1 MAHTERL
8 RPNGVPFF
16 MLQVYER
23 EGIPVAELYERDWK
37 SVIYVCKKAQMG
49 YRMAKPRKSS
59 GFVHVQ
65 QGCKVLNWV
74 CERGTICQ

>member
-1 MAHTERL
+1 
-8 RPNGVPFF
+8 

-23 EGIPVAELYERDWK
+23 EGISVAESYEGVGK
-37 SVIYVCKKAQMG
+37 SVISVCKKAQMG
-49 YRMAKPRKSS
+49 YRMAKPTKSS